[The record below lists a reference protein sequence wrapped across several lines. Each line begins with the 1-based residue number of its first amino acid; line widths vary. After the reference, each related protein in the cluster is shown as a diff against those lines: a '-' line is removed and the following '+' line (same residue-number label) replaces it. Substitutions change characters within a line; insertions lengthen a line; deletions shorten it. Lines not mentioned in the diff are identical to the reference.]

1 MPRGTGLRMTSG
13 RVVTLD
19 VLRGVAVMGI
29 LAINIVAFALPFDAY
44 LNPRVFGLESD
55 ADLVSWAASF
65 VLIEGKMRGLFS
77 LLFGASML
85 LVIERAEAAGEPSDR
100 VHFRRMGWLLLFG
113 LVHYYFI
120 WHGDILSLYAAIG
133 MIAWFLHGSSPRA
146 LVRLAVV
153 LILVQF
159 LLFAALALPG
169 TGLLADPQTPPVA
182 LQPAGQPA
190 GQPAAGPGTPSRVSE
205 ALALYRGSYS
215 GIVHHQFTEGL
226 DGPLVA
232 ILLNGAETLGY
243 MLLGMAALKSGFIT
257 GSWSIPRYRQIAAG
271 GFALG
276 IPLSLLLALGL
287 IREQFS
293 NPAIMS
299 LNLAATTLLRPI
311 MVVATIALIILA
323 TRRSGALTDRIAAAG
338 RAAFTNY
345 LGTSILMT
353 GLFYGHGL
361 GLFGKLS
368 RTELWLVVLPACVLM
383 LLWSKPWLE
392 RYRYGPFEWLWRS
405 LARGRPQAMRKSA
418 ARAETP

>member
-1 MPRGTGLRMTSG
+1 MTGSG

-19 VLRGVAVMGI
+19 LLRGVAVMGI
-29 LAINIVAFALPFDAY
+29 LAINIVAFALPLDAY
-44 LNPRVFGLESD
+44 LNPRAFGLESD
-55 ADLVSWAASF
+55 ADLLSWAASF

-85 LVIERAEAAGEPSDR
+85 LVIERAEEAGEPSAR

-133 MIAWFLHGSSPRA
+133 LVAWFLHGSAPRA
-146 LVRLAVV
+146 LVRLATALIV
-153 LILVQF
+153 LQF
-159 LLFAALALPG
+159 LLFAMLALPG
-169 TGLLADPQTPPVA
+169 TGLLAGPQAATA
-182 LQPAGQPA
+182 SGQPS
-190 GQPAAGPGTPSRVSE
+190 AGPAIAARAAE
-205 ALALYRGSYS
+205 ALALYRGSYG
-215 GIVHHQFTEGL
+215 GIVHHQFTDGL

-232 ILLNGAETLGY
+232 ILMNGAETLGY

-257 GSWSIPRYRQIAAG
+257 GSWSVRRYRQIAAG
-271 GFALG
+271 GFAFG
-276 IPLSLLLALGL
+276 IPLGLLLALGL
-287 IREQFS
+287 IHEQFS
-293 NPAIMS
+293 NPAIIS

-311 MVVATIALIILA
+311 MIFATIAVIILA
-323 TRRSGALTDRIAAAG
+323 TRRSGALTDRIAATG
-338 RAAFTNY
+338 RAAFSNY

-361 GLFGKLS
+361 GLFGKLT
-368 RTELWLVVLPACVLM
+368 RAELWLVVLPTCMLM

-405 LARGRPQAMRKSA
+405 LARGQPQPMRK
-418 ARAETP
+418 RAVTG

>member
-1 MPRGTGLRMTSG
+1 MTGSG
-13 RVVTLD
+13 RLVTLD

-29 LAINIVAFALPFDAY
+29 LAINIAAFALPLDAY
-44 LNPRVFGLESD
+44 LNPRALGLESD

-85 LVIERAEAAGEPSDR
+85 LVIERAEAASEPADA

-133 MIAWFLHGSSPRA
+133 IVAWFLHGSSPRA
-146 LVRLAVV
+146 LVRAAVA
-153 LILVQF
+153 LILAQF
-159 LLFAALALPG
+159 LLFALLALPG
-169 TGLLADPQTPPVA
+169 TDLLADPRAPGVPAQPSEAATATRVA
-182 LQPAGQPA
+182 
-190 GQPAAGPGTPSRVSE
+190 E
-205 ALALYRGSYS
+205 ALALYRGSYG
-215 GIVHHQFTEGL
+215 GIVHHQFTDGL
-226 DGPLVA
+226 WGPLEA

-243 MLLGMAALKSGFIT
+243 MLLGMAALKTGFVT
-257 GSWSIPRYRQIAAG
+257 GSWSSRRYRQIAAG
-271 GFALG
+271 GFAVG
-276 IPLSLLLALGL
+276 IPLGLLLALGL
-287 IREQFS
+287 IAEQFS
-293 NPAIMS
+293 NPAIVS

-311 MVVATIALIILA
+311 MVFATVALIILA
-323 TRRSGALTDRIAAAG
+323 TRQGGALTDRIAAAG

-361 GLFGKLS
+361 GLFGRLS
-368 RTELWLVVLPACVLM
+368 RAELWLVVLPACLLM

-392 RYRYGPFEWLWRS
+392 NYRYGPFEWLWRS
-405 LARGRPQAMRKSA
+405 LARGRPQPMRK
-418 ARAETP
+418 RAVTS

>member
-1 MPRGTGLRMTSG
+1 MPRPAGPRMTGG

-19 VLRGVAVMGI
+19 TLRGVAVMGI
-29 LAINIVAFALPFDAY
+29 LAINIVAFALPLDAY
-44 LNPRVFGLESD
+44 LNPRAFGLESD

-85 LVIERAEAAGEPSDR
+85 LVIERAEAAGEPSDT

-120 WHGDILSLYAAIG
+120 WHGDILTLYAAIG
-133 MIAWFLHGSSPRA
+133 IVAWFLHGSSPRA
-146 LVRLAVV
+146 LVQLAVA
-153 LILVQF
+153 LILLQF
-159 LLFAALALPG
+159 LLFAAPALPG
-169 TGLLADPQTPPVA
+169 LGLLPDPQTAPVPGH
-182 LQPAGQPA
+182 PAGGPA
-190 GQPAAGPGTPSRVSE
+190 IAARTAE
-205 ALALYRGSYS
+205 ALALYRGSYA
-215 GIVHHQFTEGL
+215 GIVHYQFTDGL

-243 MLLGMAALKSGFIT
+243 MLLGMAALKTGFIT
-257 GSWSIPRYRQIAAG
+257 GSWSIRRYRQIAAG

-276 IPLSLLLALGL
+276 IPLGLLLALGL
-287 IREQFS
+287 IHEQFS
-293 NPAIMS
+293 SPAIFA

-311 MVVATIALIILA
+311 MIFATIALIILA
-323 TRRSGALTDRIAAAG
+323 TRRRSPLTDRITAAG

-361 GLFGKLS
+361 GLFGRLS
-368 RTELWLVVLPACVLM
+368 RAELWLVVLPACVLM

-405 LARGRPQAMRKSA
+405 LARGQPQAMRNSA
-418 ARAETP
+418 APRAETP

>member
-1 MPRGTGLRMTSG
+1 MPLPTGLRMTDGG
-13 RVVTLD
+13 RVATLD
-19 VLRGVAVMGI
+19 TLRGVAVMGI

-44 LNPRVFGLESD
+44 LNPRAFGLESD
-55 ADLVSWAASF
+55 ADLISWVASF

-85 LVIERAEAAGEPSDR
+85 LVIERAEAAGEPADT

-120 WHGDILSLYAAIG
+120 WHGDILTLYAAIG
-133 MIAWFLHGSSPRA
+133 IVAWFLHGSSPRA
-146 LVRLAVV
+146 LVRLAAA
-153 LILVQF
+153 LILLQF
-159 LLFAALALPG
+159 LLFAALALPA
-169 TGLLADPQTPPVA
+169 ADP
-182 LQPAGQPA
+182 L
-190 GQPAAGPGTPSRVSE
+190 AGPQAPSAAPPPGAGPATASRVAE
-205 ALALYRGSYS
+205 ALTLYRGSYA
-215 GIVHHQFTEGL
+215 GIVHHQFTGGL

-232 ILLNGAETLGY
+232 ILFNGAETLGY
-243 MLLGMAALKSGFIT
+243 MLLGMAALKTGFLG
-257 GSWSIPRYRQIAAG
+257 GSWSIRRYRQIAAG

-276 IPLSLLLALGL
+276 ISLGLLLAFGL
-287 IREQFS
+287 IHEQFS
-293 NPAIMS
+293 NPAIFA

-311 MVVATIALIILA
+311 MIFATIALIILA
-323 TRRSGALTDRIAAAG
+323 TRRRGPLTDRITAAG

-361 GLFGKLS
+361 GWFGRLS
-368 RTELWLVVLPACVLM
+368 RAELWLVVLPACGLM

-405 LARGRPQAMRKSA
+405 LTRGRPQAMRKNA
-418 ARAETP
+418 AVSAETP